1 MPQRSNLFKSHWSN
15 QWLTFCA
22 VIVKSNNEVVPRRH
36 LIPIGQTSREKNN
49 CPCSESMLPHEVV
62 SVSGVRRKH

>member
-22 VIVKSNNEVVPRRH
+22 VRHREVIVEAVYALAPSHGERADAASPAQIRGEV
-36 LIPIGQTSREKNN
+36 
-49 CPCSESMLPHEVV
+49 SEAQRLS
-62 SVSGVRRKH
+62 